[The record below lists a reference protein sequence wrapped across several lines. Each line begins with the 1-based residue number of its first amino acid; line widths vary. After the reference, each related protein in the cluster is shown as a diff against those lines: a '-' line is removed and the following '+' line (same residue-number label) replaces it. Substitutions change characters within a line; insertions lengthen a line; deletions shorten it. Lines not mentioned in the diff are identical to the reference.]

1 MSTAVD
7 FAAFDVNE
15 LAVLDAND
23 AVALPDMGASIVFV
37 WSFTEDG
44 EEILTED
51 ALNNTPS
58 ASASTSS
65 SCC

>member
-23 AVALPDMGASIVFV
+23 AVALPDMGASVIIIIGY
-37 WSFTEDG
+37 TEDG

-51 ALNNTPS
+51 TFNNDGS
-58 ASASTSS
+58 GSLSTSS

>member
-23 AVALPDMGASIVFV
+23 AVALPDMGASVIIII
-37 WSFTEDG
+37 SYTEDG

-51 ALNNTPS
+51 SLSNDGS
-58 ASASTSS
+58 GSLSTSS